1 MLYLFVFLG
10 GVVIGIIVS
19 KIGVRRS
26 SAYGHFT
33 LEPYDEDNTGFYKI
47 NMKVTPNQDLLKK
60 DFIILEKIES

>member
-19 KIGVRRS
+19 KIGVLRL
-26 SAYGHFT
+26 SAYGHFK

-60 DFIILEKIES
+60 DFIILEKIDS

>member
-26 SAYGHFT
+26 SAYGYFT

-60 DFIILEKIES
+60 DFIILEKIDS